1 MEFVP
6 IFLVFLLGFTFTF
19 FMLLQ
24 NQRGHNSLEK
34 SFIKTLVRNYVHHF
48 FVNFELQLQICF
60 FYVDPIRTFGPFDG
74 AIFAGGYGEGIEF

>member
-24 NQRGHNSLEK
+24 NQVAHNSLEK
-34 SFIKTLVRNYVHHF
+34 SLMKTLVRNYVHHF
-48 FVNFELQLQICF
+48 FVNSELKILKICF
-60 FYVDPIRTFGPFDG
+60 LLRRAYKNYWTF
-74 AIFAGGYGEGIEF
+74 